1 MMASGMGG
9 VGGVGFGGVSAR
21 SALTALMVRRGAE
34 GAVNTARNLPPH
46 HLHIYMQGAERS
58 AGVFIQGAEIVLL
71 GMLRGRGHG

>member
-1 MMASGMGG
+1 MMASDMGG
-9 VGGVGFGGVSAR
+9 FGGVGFGGVSAR

-58 AGVFIQGAEIVLL
+58 AGVFIQGAEIDLM
-71 GMLRGRGHG
+71 GMRRGHGHG

>member
-1 MMASGMGG
+1 MSA
-9 VGGVGFGGVSAR
+9 VGGV

-58 AGVFIQGAEIVLL
+58 AGVFIEGAEISLL
-71 GMLRGRGHG
+71 GMRGGHVHG

>member
-1 MMASGMGG
+1 MMASEMGG
-9 VGGVGFGGVSAR
+9 VGGVVFGGVSAR

-71 GMLRGRGHG
+71 GMRRGHVHG